1 MRFMLIQSY
10 GRSASK
16 PISSWS
22 SDEIRAHIKFQ
33 QRLNVELTERGEL
46 VDAQGLSG
54 PDQAKFV
61 VSNGSGAP
69 GRHRRAVRREKG
81 AAGRLPGSSHPPDA
95 RAPRAV
101 DCLLLRA
108 RRGEAQ
114 PLVTPWRRI
123 Q

>member
-1 MRFMLIQSY
+1 MLIQSY

-16 PISSWS
+16 PMSSWS

-69 GRHRRAVRREKG
+69 GRHRRAVRRENEAFDVMRRFRVSDG
-81 AAGRLPGSSHPPDA
+81 DMLCQRP
-95 RAPRAV
+95 RAPCRK
-101 DCLLLRA
+101 RI
-108 RRGEAQ
+108 AQ
-114 PLVTPWRRI
+114 RDTI
-123 Q
+123 